1 MQCSDS
7 LPPMPVLFPNA
18 LSESKQVCVINAVLS
33 GTGEHY
39 KSVNAQNAHVS
50 SHIKCWESLL
60 SSECWI
66 DIEQSDENSWIHSC
80 RVKLQIQNGE

>member
-7 LPPMPVLFPNA
+7 LPPTPVLSPSV
-18 LSESKQVCVINAVLS
+18 LSGSKQVCIINAALS

-39 KSVNAQNAHVS
+39 KSFNVQSVRVS
-50 SHIKCWESLL
+50 SHIKCGELLL

-66 DIEQSDENSWIHSC
+66 DIEPSDENS
-80 RVKLQIQNGE
+80 